1 MNRKRR
7 FIPPLMFMAQVI
19 ALEQPMEPVGNED
32 AVRALYAK
40 DKSIKDMESVNIDVM
55 TPKEYGIMKLGKR
68 NLKVARK

>member
-1 MNRKRR
+1 MRKRR
-7 FIPPLMFMAQVI
+7 FIPPLMFMVQVI

>member
-19 ALEQPMEPVGNED
+19 ALEQPMELVGNED

>member
-1 MNRKRR
+1 MRKRR

>member
-7 FIPPLMFMAQVI
+7 FIPPLMFIAQVI

-40 DKSIKDMESVNIDVM
+40 DKSIKDMASVNIDVM

>member
-32 AVRALYAK
+32 AVRALYTI